1 MSELE
6 DAVTELLASTDPLPT
21 ALELRGESIAHLDE
35 LWHKLAR
42 LVNYQRNPESD
53 E

>member
-1 MSELE
+1 MNELE
-6 DAVTELLASTDPLPT
+6 QVVTELLDATTPFPS
-21 ALELRGESIAHLDE
+21 ALEGEHDADLEE

>member
-1 MSELE
+1 MNELE
-6 DAVTELLASTDPLPT
+6 QTVTELLDATDPYIS
-21 ALELRGESIAHLDE
+21 ALESRDDAVDLEE
-35 LWHKLAR
+35 MWHKLAR

>member
-1 MSELE
+1 MNELE
-6 DAVTELLASTDPLPT
+6 QAVTELLDATCPFPS
-21 ALELRGESIAHLDE
+21 ALEGDHDADLEKM
-35 LWHKLAR
+35 WHKLAW